1 MSGKKI
7 VKISLIISFLL
18 IVILFIYLK
27 FSKKTEIILQEPETQ
42 EEINYTSNIIK
53 DVNYTT
59 KDIEGNEYN
68 ITALEGEIDYNNS
81 NILFLTKVEAFIKLK
96 NDEIITIQSDYGKYN
111 SDNFDTIF
119 SKNVIIEYLNNKI
132 NGGYLDFSLKR
143 NSMIISKNITYTN
156 LNNTLEADVIE
167 LNIKTKDT
175 KIFMHE
181 KEKKVIIKS
190 KNQNGNN

>member
-1 MSGKKI
+1 MSGEKI
-7 VKISLIISFLL
+7 VKISLIISLLL

-59 KDIEGNEYN
+59 KDIDGNEYS

-167 LNIKTKDT
+167 LDIKTKDT

-181 KEKKVIIKS
+181 KGKKVIIKN
-190 KNQNGNN
+190 KN

>member
-27 FSKKTEIILQEPETQ
+27 FLKKTEITLQEPETQ

-59 KDIEGNEYN
+59 KDIEGNEYS

-81 NILFLTKVEAFIKLK
+81 NILFLTKVDAFIKLK

-132 NGGYLDFSLKR
+132 NGGYLDFSLER
-143 NSMIISKNITYTN
+143 NSMIISKDVIYTN

-175 KIFMHE
+175 NIFMRE

-190 KNQNGNN
+190 KN

>member
-7 VKISLIISFLL
+7 VKISLIFFFLL
-18 IVILFIYLK
+18 FIILFIYLK
-27 FSKKTEIILQEPETQ
+27 FSKKSEIILQEPKTQ
-42 EEINYTSNIIK
+42 EETNYTSNIIK

-59 KDIEGNEYN
+59 KDIEGNEYS

-132 NGGYLDFSLKR
+132 NGGYLDFSLER
-143 NSMIISKNITYTN
+143 NSMIISKNVAYTN

-181 KEKKVIIKS
+181 KGKKVIIKS
-190 KNQNGNN
+190 KN

>member
-7 VKISLIISFLL
+7 VKISLILFFLL
-18 IVILFIYLK
+18 VVILFIYLK
-27 FSKKTEIILQEPETQ
+27 FSKKSEIILKEPETQ

-59 KDIEGNEYN
+59 KGIEGNEYS
-68 ITALEGEIDYNNS
+68 ITALVGEIDYNNS
-81 NILFLTKVEAFIKLK
+81 NILFLTKVKAFIKLK
-96 NDEIITIQSDYGKYN
+96 NEEIITIQSDYGKYN

-119 SKNVIIEYLNNKI
+119 SKNVIIEYLDNKI
-132 NGGYLDFSLKR
+132 NGGYLDFSLER
-143 NSMIISKNITYTN
+143 NSMIVSKNVTYTN
-156 LNNTLEADVIE
+156 LNNTLDADVIE

-190 KNQNGNN
+190 KN

>member
-132 NGGYLDFSLKR
+132 NGGYLDFSLER
-143 NSMIISKNITYTN
+143 NSMIISKNVAYTN

-181 KEKKVIIKS
+181 KGKKVIIKN
-190 KNQNGNN
+190 KN

>member
-7 VKISLIISFLL
+7 VKISLILFFLL
-18 IVILFIYLK
+18 IVIFFIYLK
-27 FSKKTEIILQEPETQ
+27 FSKKTEIILQETETQ
-42 EEINYTSNIIK
+42 EEMNYTSNIIK

-59 KDIEGNEYN
+59 KGIEGNEYS
-68 ITALEGEIDYNNS
+68 ITALVGEIDYNNS

-181 KEKKVIIKS
+181 KGKKVIIKN
-190 KNQNGNN
+190 KN

>member
-1 MSGKKI
+1 MSGEKI

-59 KDIEGNEYN
+59 KDIEGNEYS

-132 NGGYLDFSLKR
+132 NGGYLDFSLER
-143 NSMIISKNITYTN
+143 NSMIISKNVAYTN

-181 KEKKVIIKS
+181 KGKKVIIKN
-190 KNQNGNN
+190 KN

>member
-7 VKISLIISFLL
+7 VKISLILFFLL
-18 IVILFIYLK
+18 VVIIFIYLK
-27 FSKKTEIILQEPETQ
+27 FSKKSEIILKEPETQ

-59 KDIEGNEYN
+59 KGIEGNEYS
-68 ITALEGEIDYNNS
+68 ISAQVGEIDYNNS
-81 NILFLTKVEAFIKLK
+81 NILFLTKVKAFIKLK
-96 NDEIITIQSDYGKYN
+96 NEEIITIQSDYGKYN

-119 SKNVIIEYLNNKI
+119 SKNVIIEYLDNKI
-132 NGGYLDFSLKR
+132 NGGYLDFSLER
-143 NSMIISKNITYTN
+143 DSMIISKNVSYTN
-156 LNNTLEADVIE
+156 LNNTLDADVIE

-181 KEKKVIIKS
+181 KEEKVIIKS
-190 KNQNGNN
+190 KN

>member
-1 MSGKKI
+1 MSGEKI

-59 KDIEGNEYN
+59 KDIEGNEYS

-96 NDEIITIQSDYGKYN
+96 SGEIISIQSDYGKYN

-167 LNIKTKDT
+167 LDIKTKDT

-181 KEKKVIIKS
+181 KGKKVIIKN
-190 KNQNGNN
+190 KN

>member
-7 VKISLIISFLL
+7 VKISLILFFLL
-18 IVILFIYLK
+18 FIILFIYLK
-27 FSKKTEIILQEPETQ
+27 FSKKSEIILQEPETQ

-59 KDIEGNEYN
+59 KDIEGNEYS
-68 ITALEGEIDYNNS
+68 ITAKEGEIDYNNS
-81 NILFLTKVEAFIKLK
+81 NILFLTKVKAFIKLK
-96 NDEIITIQSDYGKYN
+96 NDEIITIHSNYGKYN

-132 NGGYLDFSLKR
+132 NGDYLDFSLKR
-143 NSMIISKNITYTN
+143 NSMIISKNVTYTN

-190 KNQNGNN
+190 KN

>member
-1 MSGKKI
+1 M
-7 VKISLIISFLL
+7 

-59 KDIEGNEYN
+59 KDIDGNEYS

-96 NDEIITIQSDYGKYN
+96 SGEIISIQSDYGKYN

-132 NGGYLDFSLKR
+132 NGGYLDFSLER
-143 NSMIISKNITYTN
+143 NSMIISKNVTYTN

-181 KEKKVIIKS
+181 KGKKVIIKN
-190 KNQNGNN
+190 KN

>member
-7 VKISLIISFLL
+7 VKISLILFFFL

-27 FSKKTEIILQEPETQ
+27 FSKKNEIILQDAETQ

-53 DVNYTT
+53 DINYVT
-59 KDIEGNEYN
+59 KDINGNEYI

-132 NGGYLDFSLKR
+132 NGDYLDFSIKR
-143 NSMIISKNITYTN
+143 NSMIISKNVTYSN

-190 KNQNGNN
+190 KN

>member
-1 MSGKKI
+1 MLGKKI

-59 KDIEGNEYN
+59 KDIEGNEYS

-96 NDEIITIQSDYGKYN
+96 SGEIISIQSDYGKYN

-181 KEKKVIIKS
+181 KGKKVIIKN
-190 KNQNGNN
+190 KN

>member
-59 KDIEGNEYN
+59 KDIEGNEYS

-96 NDEIITIQSDYGKYN
+96 SGEIISIQSDYGKYN

-132 NGGYLDFSLKR
+132 NGDYLDFSIKR
-143 NSMIISKNITYTN
+143 NSMIISKNVTYSN

-181 KEKKVIIKS
+181 KGKKVIIKN
-190 KNQNGNN
+190 KN

>member
-59 KDIEGNEYN
+59 KDIEGNEYS

-96 NDEIITIQSDYGKYN
+96 SGEIISIQSDYGKYN

-132 NGGYLDFSLKR
+132 NGGYLDFSLER
-143 NSMIISKNITYTN
+143 NSMIISKNVAYTN

-190 KNQNGNN
+190 KN

>member
-1 MSGKKI
+1 MSGEKI

-59 KDIEGNEYN
+59 KDIDGNEYS

-190 KNQNGNN
+190 KN

>member
-132 NGGYLDFSLKR
+132 NGGYLDFSLER
-143 NSMIISKNITYTN
+143 NSMIISKNVTYTN
-156 LNNTLEADVIE
+156 LNNALEADVIE
-167 LNIKTKDT
+167 INIKTKDT

-181 KEKKVIIKS
+181 KEKKVIIKT
-190 KNQNGNN
+190 KN

>member
-1 MSGKKI
+1 MSGEKI
-7 VKISLIISFLL
+7 VKISLIISFIL

-59 KDIEGNEYN
+59 KDIDGNEYS

-81 NILFLTKVEAFIKLK
+81 NILFLTKVKAFIKLK

-167 LNIKTKDT
+167 IDIKTKDT

-181 KEKKVIIKS
+181 KGKKVIIKN
-190 KNQNGNN
+190 KN

>member
-1 MSGKKI
+1 MQK
-7 VKISLIISFLL
+7 
-18 IVILFIYLK
+18 
-27 FSKKTEIILQEPETQ
+27 PETQ

-59 KDIEGNEYN
+59 KDIEGNEYTIN
-68 ITALEGEIDYNNS
+68 AVEGEIDYNNS

-96 NDEIITIQSDYGKYN
+96 NGEIITINSDYGKYN

-132 NGGYLDFSLKR
+132 NGGYLDFSLER
-143 NSMIISKNITYTN
+143 NSMIISKNVAYTN

-190 KNQNGNN
+190 KN

>member
-7 VKISLIISFLL
+7 VKISLILFFFL

-27 FSKKTEIILQEPETQ
+27 FSKKNEIILQDPETQ

-53 DVNYTT
+53 DINYVT
-59 KDIEGNEYN
+59 KDINGNEYI

-81 NILFLTKVEAFIKLK
+81 NTLFLTKVKASIKLK

-132 NGGYLDFSLKR
+132 NGDYLDFSIKR
-143 NSMIISKNITYTN
+143 NSMIITKNVIYTDTE
-156 LNNTLEADVIE
+156 NTLKTDVVEID
-167 LNIKTKDT
+167 LNTKDANFYMYDKNK
-175 KIFMHE
+175 KIN
-181 KEKKVIIKS
+181 IINQKS
-190 KNQNGNN
+190 DGNN

>member
-1 MSGKKI
+1 MSGEKI

-59 KDIEGNEYN
+59 KDIEGNEYS

-143 NSMIISKNITYTN
+143 NSMIISKNIAYTN

-181 KEKKVIIKS
+181 KGKKVIIKN
-190 KNQNGNN
+190 KN

>member
-1 MSGKKI
+1 MSGEKI

-59 KDIEGNEYN
+59 KDIDGNEYS

-181 KEKKVIIKS
+181 KGKKVIIKN
-190 KNQNGNN
+190 KN

>member
-1 MSGKKI
+1 MSGEKI

-59 KDIEGNEYN
+59 KDIDGNEYS

-167 LNIKTKDT
+167 LDIKTKDT

-181 KEKKVIIKS
+181 KGKKVIIKN
-190 KNQNGNN
+190 KN

>member
-7 VKISLIISFLL
+7 VKISLILFFFL
-18 IVILFIYLK
+18 IVILFVYLK
-27 FSKKTEIILQEPETQ
+27 FSKKNEIILQDPETQ

-53 DVNYTT
+53 DINYVT
-59 KDIEGNEYN
+59 KDINGNEYI

-132 NGGYLDFSLKR
+132 NGDYLDFSIKR
-143 NSMIISKNITYTN
+143 NSMIISKNVTYSN

-190 KNQNGNN
+190 KN

>member
-190 KNQNGNN
+190 KN

>member
-18 IVILFIYLK
+18 FVILFIYLK
-27 FSKKTEIILQEPETQ
+27 FSKKTEIILQEPQTQ
-42 EEINYTSNIIK
+42 EETNYTSNIIK
-53 DVNYTT
+53 DVNYNT

-81 NILFLTKVEAFIKLK
+81 NILFLTKVEALIKLK
-96 NDEIITIQSDYGKYN
+96 NDGIITIQSDYGKYN

-181 KEKKVIIKS
+181 KGKKVIIKN
-190 KNQNGNN
+190 KN

>member
-1 MSGKKI
+1 MSGEKI

-27 FSKKTEIILQEPETQ
+27 FSKKSEIILQEPETQ

-59 KDIEGNEYN
+59 KDIDGNEYS
-68 ITALEGEIDYNNS
+68 ITAVEGEIDYNNS

-181 KEKKVIIKS
+181 KGKKVIIKN
-190 KNQNGNN
+190 KN

>member
-1 MSGKKI
+1 MLGKKI

-27 FSKKTEIILQEPETQ
+27 FYKKTEIILQELETQ

-132 NGGYLDFSLKR
+132 NGGYLDFSLER
-143 NSMIISKNITYTN
+143 NSMIISKNVTYTN
-156 LNNTLEADVIE
+156 LNNALEADVIE
-167 LNIKTKDT
+167 INIKTKDT

-190 KNQNGNN
+190 KN

>member
-7 VKISLIISFLL
+7 VKISLIVSFLL

-59 KDIEGNEYN
+59 KDIEGNEYS

-96 NDEIITIQSDYGKYN
+96 SGEIISIQSDYGKYN

-132 NGGYLDFSLKR
+132 NGGYLDFSLER
-143 NSMIISKNITYTN
+143 NSMIISKNVAYTN

-181 KEKKVIIKS
+181 KGKKVIIKN
-190 KNQNGNN
+190 KN

>member
-59 KDIEGNEYN
+59 KDIEGNEYS

-96 NDEIITIQSDYGKYN
+96 SGEIISIQSDYGKYN

-181 KEKKVIIKS
+181 KGKKVIIKN
-190 KNQNGNN
+190 KN

>member
-59 KDIEGNEYN
+59 KDIEGNEYS

-132 NGGYLDFSLKR
+132 NGDYLDFSIKR
-143 NSMIISKNITYTN
+143 NSMIISKNVTYSN

-181 KEKKVIIKS
+181 KGKKVIIKN
-190 KNQNGNN
+190 KN

>member
-1 MSGKKI
+1 MSGEKI

-59 KDIEGNEYN
+59 KDIDGNEYS

-132 NGGYLDFSLKR
+132 NGGYLDFSLER
-143 NSMIISKNITYTN
+143 NSMIISKNVAYTN

-181 KEKKVIIKS
+181 KGKKVIIKN
-190 KNQNGNN
+190 KN

>member
-7 VKISLIISFLL
+7 VKISLILFFFL

-27 FSKKTEIILQEPETQ
+27 FSKKNEIILQDAETQ

-59 KDIEGNEYN
+59 KDIEGNEYS

-132 NGGYLDFSLKR
+132 NGDYLDFSIKR
-143 NSMIISKNITYTN
+143 NSMIISKNVTYSN

-190 KNQNGNN
+190 KN

>member
-7 VKISLIISFLL
+7 VKISLILLFLL
-18 IVILFIYLK
+18 IVILFVYLK
-27 FSKKTEIILQEPETQ
+27 FFKKTEIILQKPETQ

-59 KDIEGNEYN
+59 KDIEGNEYTIN
-68 ITALEGEIDYNNS
+68 AVEGEIDYNNS

-96 NDEIITIQSDYGKYN
+96 NGEIITINSDYGKYN

-119 SKNVIIEYLNNKI
+119 SKNVIIEYLDNKI
-132 NGGYLDFSLKR
+132 NGGYLDFSLER
-143 NSMIISKNITYTN
+143 NSMIISKNVSYTN
-156 LNNTLEADVIE
+156 LNNTLDADVIE

-175 KIFMHE
+175 KIFMRE

-190 KNQNGNN
+190 KN

>member
-59 KDIEGNEYN
+59 KDIDGNEYS

-81 NILFLTKVEAFIKLK
+81 NILFLTKVKAFIKLK

-181 KEKKVIIKS
+181 KGKKVI
-190 KNQNGNN
+190 

>member
-1 MSGKKI
+1 MALALLF
-7 VKISLIISFLL
+7 SLKLVIIFSASL
-18 IVILFIYLK
+18 IVILFIYSK
-27 FSKKTEIILQEPETQ
+27 FSKETEIILQEPETQ

-59 KDIEGNEYN
+59 KDIDGNEYS

-181 KEKKVIIKS
+181 KGKKVIIKN
-190 KNQNGNN
+190 KN

>member
-59 KDIEGNEYN
+59 KDIDGNEYS

-96 NDEIITIQSDYGKYN
+96 SGEIISIQSDYGKYN

-132 NGGYLDFSLKR
+132 NGGYLDFSLER
-143 NSMIISKNITYTN
+143 NSMIISKNVAYTN

-181 KEKKVIIKS
+181 KGKKVIIKN
-190 KNQNGNN
+190 KN

>member
-7 VKISLIISFLL
+7 VKISLIVSFLL

-59 KDIEGNEYN
+59 KDIEGNEYS

-119 SKNVIIEYLNNKI
+119 SKNVIINYLDNKI
-132 NGGYLDFSLKR
+132 TGEYLDFSFKR
-143 NSMIISKNITYTN
+143 N
-156 LNNTLEADVIE
+156 
-167 LNIKTKDT
+167 
-175 KIFMHE
+175 
-181 KEKKVIIKS
+181 
-190 KNQNGNN
+190 